1 MLFQMREYIIS
12 KKEELFFVFSYEWN
26 AIPNNIINNYSSF
39 LAIGNICS
47 QINGDSL
54 NSHWKEVNKFHDQY
68 RTNLFT
74 IKNPI
79 KRLIQ
84 QIEIK
89 A

>member
-26 AIPNNIINNYSSF
+26 AIPNNIINNYSRF

-68 RTNLFT
+68 RTNLVT